1 MKIFN
6 SLFPGKAAKGADL
19 KETPTVPSVR
29 TTNYTPAKDTFV
41 DLEPPMTAQ
50 ASAGKMTKLKM
61 LTSKDL
67 TDHGRDLGY
76 QYHDPDICRS
86 TKESIRAEIGLAIES
101 EIDQYKQWIRTLN
114 VEIAMLQNEPTS
126 SAFRRLK
133 AHRENLNQEHLE
145 LIQQQFM
152 LAGNTGCA
160 EYPLSTFEAGFEVG
174 QAAYAES
181 LILLTK
187 YQG

>member
-6 SLFPGKAAKGADL
+6 AFFPKQSAQGADL
-19 KETPTVPSVR
+19 KEVLSAPSKRPPIMPPV
-29 TTNYTPAKDTFV
+29 ADTFI
-41 DLEPPMTAQ
+41 DLEPPMAEQ
-50 ASAGKMTKLKM
+50 ASVGKMTKLKV

-67 TDHGRDLGY
+67 IEYGRDMGY
-76 QYHDPDICRS
+76 RHHDMDICQS
-86 TKESIRAEIGLAIES
+86 TKESIRSEIALAIET
-101 EIDQYKQWIRTLN
+101 EIDQFKQWISMLD

-133 AHRENLNQEHLE
+133 AHRENLNQEHLG
-145 LIQQQFM
+145 LIQQQFL

-160 EYPLSTFEAGFEVG
+160 EFTLSTFEAGFKVG
-174 QAAYAES
+174 LAAYVES
-181 LILLTK
+181 ILLLTK